1 MENPRPAAPRAQ
13 NNAAKKSQIRRA
25 PAAHS
30 NFAARSKTQSET
42 KMHILLLNEYY
53 PPDTSATAKMA
64 AQVAEALAQ
73 RHQVT
78 VVAGRPSY
86 DPDARYPYAL
96 LRRDTRNRV
105 MVECV
110 GSTAYP
116 RHKMQRR
123 VSNYLSYLALAVPRT
138 LALRPD
144 VILAMT
150 DPPVAG
156 ITGAFIARLAGRPFV
171 YNIRDL
177 YPDMAVGGD
186 IVRSGK
192 WVARWERWHRH
203 ALKQAARVIV
213 LGDDMR
219 DRILAKGVAAER
231 VVVVRDG
238 ATAAASPALMPE
250 RDDPVVQEI
259 RHGFPF
265 VVLHAG
271 NLGFYGAWDT
281 LLAAAKLSSNENTGF
296 VFIGDGA
303 NRAAL
308 ESSAR
313 DLPNVKFGPFRPVEQ
328 IAHVMMAG
336 DLHIITVKR
345 GLQGVVV
352 PSKLYS
358 TLAAGR
364 PILVVA
370 PLESD
375 AARIVVES
383 GCGVAA
389 DPDDPAAVATAI
401 RELRAQPARLA
412 EMGRRAGETAAKY
425 ARVDELNRFVA
436 IVEDAARNR
445 SQCSITL
452 N

>member
-1 MENPRPAAPRAQ
+1 
-13 NNAAKKSQIRRA
+13 
-25 PAAHS
+25 
-30 NFAARSKTQSET
+30 
-42 KMHILLLNEYY
+42 MHILLFNEYY

-64 AQVAEALAQ
+64 AQVAEALAR

-86 DPDARYPYAL
+86 DPDEFYPFAF
-96 LRRDTRNRV
+96 LRRENRNKV
-105 MVECV
+105 AVERV
-110 GSTAYP
+110 GSTAYS
-116 RHKMQRR
+116 RHRMRQR
-123 VSNYLSYLALAVPRT
+123 VTNYLTYLALAVPR
-138 LALRPD
+138 AIAIRPD

-156 ITGAFIARLAGRPFV
+156 IAGAFAARWARRPFV

-177 YPDMAVGGD
+177 YPDMAIGGD
-186 IVRSGK
+186 IVRPGV
-192 WVARWERWHRH
+192 WVRRWEKMHRR

-219 DRILAKGVAAER
+219 ERILAKGAAPER

-238 ATAAASPALMPE
+238 TSFPASMPSQS
-250 RDDPVVQEI
+250 DPIVREI
-259 RHGFPF
+259 RSGFPF

-281 LLAAAKLSSNENTGF
+281 LLKAAEILRNQNVGL

-308 ESSAR
+308 EAAASGA
-313 DLPNVKFGPFRPVEQ
+313 PNIRFLPFRPVEQ
-328 IAHVMMAG
+328 VPQVMMAG
-336 DLHIITVKR
+336 DLHIVTVKR
-345 GLQGVVV
+345 GLEGVVV

-364 PILVVA
+364 PVLAVA
-370 PLESD
+370 AASSD

-383 GCGVAA
+383 GCGLAA
-389 DPDDPAAVATAI
+389 DPDDPAAVAAAVL
-401 RELRAQPARLA
+401 ELCGDPARLSA
-412 EMGRRAGETAAKY
+412 MGRRAQEISRKY
-425 ARVDELNRFVA
+425 ARVNELERFVE
-436 IVEDAARNR
+436 IVEEAAREKIGGDHLE
-445 SQCSITL
+445 S
-452 N
+452 

>member
-1 MENPRPAAPRAQ
+1 
-13 NNAAKKSQIRRA
+13 
-25 PAAHS
+25 
-30 NFAARSKTQSET
+30 
-42 KMHILLLNEYY
+42 MHILLLNEYY

-73 RHQVT
+73 RHRVT

-96 LRRDTRNRV
+96 LRRSTRNKV
-105 MVECV
+105 TVECV

-116 RHKMQRR
+116 RHQMTRR
-123 VSNYLSYLALAVPRT
+123 VTNYLSYLALAVPRA
-138 LALRPD
+138 LALHPD

-156 ITGAFIARLAGRPFV
+156 IAGAFIARLAGRPFV

-186 IVRSGK
+186 IVRASK
-192 WVARWERWHRH
+192 WVARWESLHRR

-219 DRILAKGVAAER
+219 DRILAKGVATER

-238 ATAAASPALMPE
+238 ATPAPAE
-250 RDDPVVQEI
+250 KPGRSDPVVQEI

-281 LLAAAKLSSNENTGF
+281 LLATAKILSNENTGF

-313 DLPNVKFGPFRPVEQ
+313 DLPNVKFAPFRPAEQ
-328 IAHVMMAG
+328 VAHVMMAG

-345 GLQGVVV
+345 GLEGVVV

-370 PLESD
+370 PPESD

-389 DPDDPAAVATAI
+389 DPDDPVAVAAAI
-401 RELRAQPARLA
+401 CELRAQPLRLA
-412 EMGRRAGETAAKY
+412 EMGRRARETAAKY
-425 ARVDELNRFVA
+425 ARVNELERFVA
-436 IVEDAARNR
+436 IIESVADA
-445 SQCSITL
+445 QPL
-452 N
+452 E

>member
-1 MENPRPAAPRAQ
+1 
-13 NNAAKKSQIRRA
+13 
-25 PAAHS
+25 
-30 NFAARSKTQSET
+30 
-42 KMHILLLNEYY
+42 MHILLLNEYY

-64 AQVAEALAQ
+64 AQVAAALAQ

-86 DPDARYPYAL
+86 DPDARYSYAL
-96 LRRDTRNRV
+96 LRRDTRHKV
-105 MVECV
+105 TVECV

-116 RHKMQRR
+116 RHQMPRR
-123 VSNYLSYLALAVPRT
+123 VANYLSYLALAVPRA

-144 VILAMT
+144 IILAMT

-156 ITGAFIARLAGRPFV
+156 IAGAFIARLAGRPFV

-186 IVRSGK
+186 IVRASK
-192 WVARWERWHRH
+192 WVARWENLHRR

-219 DRILAKGVAAER
+219 ERILAKGVAPER

-238 ATAAASPALMPE
+238 TTSATTPPSTPAQIPD
-250 RDDPVVQEI
+250 RSDPIVQEI
-259 RHGFPF
+259 RQGFPF

-281 LLAAAKLSSNENTGF
+281 LLEAAKILSNENSGF
-296 VFIGDGA
+296 VFVGDGA

-308 ESSAR
+308 ESAAR
-313 DLPNVKFGPFRPVEQ
+313 NLPNIKFAPFRPVAQ

-336 DLHIITVKR
+336 DVHIVTVKR
-345 GLQGVVV
+345 GLEGVVV

-358 TLAAGR
+358 ILAAGR
-364 PILVVA
+364 PIIVIA
-370 PLESD
+370 PPESD

-389 DPDDPAAVATAI
+389 DPDDPAAVAAAI
-401 RELRAQPARLA
+401 RELRAQPARLT
-412 EMGRRAGETAAKY
+412 EMGHRAQETAAKY
-425 ARVDELNRFVA
+425 ARVNELERFVA
-436 IVEDAARNR
+436 IVEDAAHDRM
-445 SQCSITL
+445 T
-452 N
+452 